1 MYVAGFIFAR
11 GGSKGIP
18 RKNLRP
24 LMGKPLIAH
33 SIQQAKA
40 SKYVNAVIVSTDDD
54 EIASVAR
61 QYGAEVPFMRPP
73 ELASDTA
80 PEWLAWQHA
89 IRNTSS
95 IDRPSIDIFVSIP
108 ATSPLRDVA
117 DIDACIELLAN
128 SARTDIVITVR
139 PSERNPYFNMV
150 VFEDQQVRLVNP
162 PTSAIYNRQAAPK
175 VYDIT
180 TVAYAARPNFILR
193 ANSLFEGTV
202 DAVVIPADRALDID
216 TQMDFDVAE
225 LLMSRNALN
234 VDRT

>member
-1 MYVAGFIFAR
+1 
-11 GGSKGIP
+11 
-18 RKNLRP
+18 
-24 LMGKPLIAH
+24 MGKPLIAH